1 MKPTMI
7 HGAKIVAA
15 LRSDLERNGKLKNCT
30 RVWCDDGSL
39 HLVTGYQCRGPIKD
53 PCFDTVVG
61 YWEIPEGHTYLSPN
75 CREVI
80 TRPFSI

>member
-1 MKPTMI
+1 MKSTTI
-7 HGAKIVAA
+7 HGARIVAA
-15 LRSDLERNGKLKNCT
+15 LRADLERSGKLQSCT

-39 HLVTGYQCRGPIKD
+39 HLVTGYETRGQEN

-61 YWEIPEGHTYLSPN
+61 YWEIPVGESYLSPN
-75 CREVI
+75 CKEII

>member
-15 LRSDLERNGKLKNCT
+15 LRSNLERTGKLKSCT

-39 HLVTGYQCRGPIKD
+39 HLVTGYETRGQDD

-61 YWEIPEGHTYLSPN
+61 YWEIPEGDTYLSPN